1 MRTSTLS
8 CVRAAV
14 AFGLVLSVNVPSAHA
29 IKAFKDQFEAKYIKT
44 DSEQPN
50 DKALAEAFATAK
62 CNVCHEGRSKKNRN
76 VYGAALSEL
85 LDKKEDKEN
94 AEKIQAALDEVA
106 AKKADPNN
114 ADSPTFGERLAN
126 GKLPVG
132 DPE

>member
-1 MRTSTLS
+1 MRRSSLS
-8 CVRAAV
+8 CVWTLV
-14 AFGLVLSVNVPSAHA
+14 VFGLVLSVNLPSAFA
-29 IKAFKDQFEAKYIKT
+29 IKAFKDQFEAKYVKA

-76 VYGAALSEL
+76 VYGTALAEL

-94 AEKIQAALDEVA
+94 TEKIQAALDEVA
-106 AKKADPNN
+106 AKKVDPNDT
-114 ADSPTFGERLAN
+114 ASPTFGERLAD
-126 GKLPVG
+126 GKLPAG